1 MWKRILLL
9 IQIWL
14 SPGQGALNVKGRA
27 LEILSVCGIDDDE
40 GEVEVE
46 VAGAFDVL
54 DAWGNRIGTW

>member
-14 SPGQGALNVKGRA
+14 SPGQRALNVKGRV

-40 GEVEVE
+40 GEVE